1 MRLLTF
7 GLALLAGIVA
17 GPALAQG
24 PVGMSSVAIARC
36 AGKASAAI
44 READPAFGFIALDG
58 MPWVTIERTEE
69 KVGSQTIATTVT
81 GTGARRRRDHTA
93 VPFRFTCLLNDK
105 GEAVMFHTSQLL
117 TRLRDDL
124 PPSYFVNG
132 TATYLERM
140 AAPKDL
146 ELRVQLLDVATPSNP
161 EILTEQVVRTGWQV
175 PLPFFLRLP
184 KDTPMQGRKLVIG
197 ARMLAGDEVLFEL
210 KEPRPISS
218 ADLGRPID
226 LTLTKVQK

>member
-1 MRLLTF
+1 
-7 GLALLAGIVA
+7 
-17 GPALAQG
+17 
-24 PVGMSSVAIARC
+24 MSSVAIARC

-69 KVGSQTIATTVT
+69 KVGSQSIATTVT

-140 AAPKDL
+140 A
-146 ELRVQLLDVATPSNP
+146 RR
-161 EILTEQVVRTGWQV
+161 RT
-175 PLPFFLRLP
+175 
-184 KDTPMQGRKLVIG
+184 
-197 ARMLAGDEVLFEL
+197 
-210 KEPRPISS
+210 
-218 ADLGRPID
+218 
-226 LTLTKVQK
+226 

>member
-17 GPALAQG
+17 GTALAQG

-44 READPAFGFIALDG
+44 READFAFGFIALDG

-69 KVGSQTIATTVT
+69 KVGSQAIATTVT
-81 GTGARRRRDHTA
+81 GTGARRRHDHTA

-146 ELRVQLLDVATPSNP
+146 ELRVQLLDIATSNP

-184 KDTPMQGRKLVIG
+184 KDTPTEGRKLVIG
-197 ARMLAGDEVLFEL
+197 ARMLAGNEVLFEL